1 VQKIKETEKGLFFK
15 FVVRSSFEIYYGI
28 FGKNCEK
35 IINSKLDKIRGEE

>member
-28 FGKNCEK
+28 FGK
-35 IINSKLDKIRGEE
+35 LDKIRGEE